1 METQNSLLVNMARFL
16 LVVGF
21 LGAAC
26 LRSQTV
32 SASPFA
38 EDFIVNPAA
47 EEYILNELR
56 VQLWNCE
63 NECSAH
69 TAKGSIVKVSGS
81 VSAMDGRKLLE
92 LAHMAV
98 SEVPVVFTAT
108 TCLQKSVRSNAQAE
122 GQRLLWIRLRR
133 VKIPCPPA
141 TPQAMPEHFIRCV
154 TKVLQAASSRA
165 LAMGKG

>member
-47 EEYILNELR
+47 EEYILNELIASGYADLAIAFPDENQR
-56 VQLWNCE
+56 VI
-63 NECSAH
+63 SADFFMR
-69 TAKGSIVKVSGS
+69 TLNDPQIQRRKSIYI
-81 VSAMDGRKLLE
+81 
-92 LAHMAV
+92 
-98 SEVPVVFTAT
+98 TNAT
-108 TCLQKSVRSNAQAE
+108 IV
-122 GQRLLWIRLRR
+122 GQ
-133 VKIPCPPA
+133 VN
-141 TPQAMPEHFIRCV
+141 
-154 TKVLQAASSRA
+154 A
-165 LAMGKG
+165 LASNIPYFLFLAVCRRSRYFYNGMRNPGTTWASDFGKGC

>member
-1 METQNSLLVNMARFL
+1 MFKDSLDPITETKCQRMKI
-16 LVVGF
+16 
-21 LGAAC
+21 
-26 LRSQTV
+26 
-32 SASPFA
+32 P
-38 EDFIVNPAA
+38 
-47 EEYILNELR
+47 YIDNDLAW

-98 SEVPVVFTAT
+98 SEVPVVFSAT

-122 GQRLLWIRLRR
+122 GQRLLWIRVLR

-154 TKVLQAASSRA
+154 TKVLQAASTTP
-165 LAMGKG
+165 LAMGKP